1 MNRYYAAAGVVCL
14 ILAGVFLVAA
24 LPNQEDDPLAES
36 TPSPSVVQQEA
47 EPPPPPVTEEPQY
60 ESPIDFPALQAE
72 NPDVYAWLSIKDAEI
87 DYPVLRS
94 TEDSQF
100 YIDHNSA
107 GRPSSAG
114 ALFTESEYNSAAFD
128 DPVTIIY
135 GHKTTT
141 GTFFGNLQAIYSDS
155 DSFAA
160 HSSITVYLPDQ
171 ELHYTVFAAVPYDKR
186 HILYNYNFQ
195 SSRMYRAFL
204 DSVYSVRAV
213 DANFS
218 EDITVTEED
227 KLLILSTCLKGDSSR
242 RYLVLAR
249 LDQDHVSNGN

>member
-1 MNRYYAAAGVVCL
+1 MNRYYVAGIVCL
-14 ILAGVFLVAA
+14 ILAGAFLFAA
-24 LPNQEDDPLAES
+24 LPSQEDDPLAES
-36 TPSPSVVQQEA
+36 TPSSSVVQKS
-47 EPPPPPVTEEPQY
+47 EPLSLPVTEKPQY

-72 NPDVYAWLSIKDAEI
+72 NPDVYAWLSIKDTEI
-87 DYPVLRS
+87 DYPVLRN

-107 GRPSSAG
+107 REPSSAG
-114 ALFTESEYNSAAFD
+114 ALFTESEYNSATFD

-141 GTFFGNLQAIYSDS
+141 GTYFGNLQAIYSDS

-160 HSSITVYLPDQ
+160 HSSITVYLPDK

-195 SSRMYRAFL
+195 NSRMYRAFL

-218 EDITVTEED
+218 ENTTVSEDD

-242 RYLVLAR
+242 RYLVLAK
-249 LDQDHVSNGN
+249 LDNDHVSNGN